1 MRKSPSDQECPDRPV
16 EYLSLGEAQMD
27 KWPGVDPET
36 DYDSAM
42 GYKVMQQRRH
52 EDDRLL

>member
-1 MRKSPSDQECPDRPV
+1 
-16 EYLSLGEAQMD
+16 MD

-36 DYDSAM
+36 DYDSAID
-42 GYKVMQQRRH
+42 YKVMQQHHH